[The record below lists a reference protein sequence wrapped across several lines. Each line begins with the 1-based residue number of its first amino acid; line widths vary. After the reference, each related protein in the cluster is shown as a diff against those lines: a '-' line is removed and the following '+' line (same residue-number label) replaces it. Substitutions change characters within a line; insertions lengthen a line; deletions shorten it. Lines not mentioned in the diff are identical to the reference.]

1 MHAENANT
9 AVPDND
15 DATIVIII
23 IVCASLIVLARPV
36 NNLLYASADR
46 AAMTAA
52 SRATRSFA

>member
-36 NNLLYASADR
+36 NNLL
-46 AAMTAA
+46 
-52 SRATRSFA
+52 